1 MAGWVVYANV
11 LGVLLAVLVTA
22 VGLAD
27 RRKDIA
33 RVSAESASGQAS

>member
-11 LGVLLAVLVTA
+11 LGAMLVVAVTA

-27 RRKDIA
+27 RRKDLA
-33 RVSAESASGQAS
+33 RVSAESTPSRP